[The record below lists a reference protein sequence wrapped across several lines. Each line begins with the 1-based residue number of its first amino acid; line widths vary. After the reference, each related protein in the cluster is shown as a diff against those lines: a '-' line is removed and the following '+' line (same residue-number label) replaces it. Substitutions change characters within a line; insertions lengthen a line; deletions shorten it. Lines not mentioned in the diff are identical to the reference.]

1 MSKHQNYRMSDSAP
15 AYALI
20 ILALGIAG
28 IIGVPVGLT
37 YLFF

>member
-1 MSKHQNYRMSDSAP
+1 MNKHQNYRRSDSAP

-28 IIGVPVGLT
+28 IIGASVGLI